1 MQWWKHR
8 PQPIKY
14 LTMWSLSERGYMVKF
29 IKTQLRSTYGK
40 ISMTQQWHL
49 IFWVKLYLILFQ
61 VSLLPIL
68 VTSDSELDVG
78 ESVIHSLPPVHFLEP
93 TPPYA
98 PHASHPGPYTPT
110 PYPPYGYPAPPHQ
123 HALLPESPVFRNP
136 FESHDLGDALRTADG
151 DHLVS
156 ADLSRRASLSVSFP
170 EVRNWKG
177 TESGLDL
184 SLFGNAST

>member
-1 MQWWKHR
+1 
-8 PQPIKY
+8 
-14 LTMWSLSERGYMVKF
+14 MVKF
-29 IKTQLRSTYGK
+29 IKTQLPSTYMEN
-40 ISMTQQWHL
+40 IFDTAVTPDL
-49 IFWVKLYLILFQ
+49 FWVRLYLILFQ

-78 ESVIHSLPPVHFLEP
+78 ESVIHSLPPVHFPEP

-123 HALLPESPVFRNP
+123 HALLPESPVFRSP
-136 FESHDLGDALRTADG
+136 FESHDIGDALRTADG

-170 EVRNWKG
+170 EVQN
-177 TESGLDL
+177 
-184 SLFGNAST
+184 

>member
-1 MQWWKHR
+1 MYYILCSCGQIFGHNNETTFFG
-8 PQPIKY
+8 PD
-14 LTMWSLSERGYMVKF
+14 
-29 IKTQLRSTYGK
+29 STY
-40 ISMTQQWHL
+40 L
-49 IFWVKLYLILFQ
+49 FLFQ
-61 VSLLPIL
+61 VSPLPIL
-68 VTSDSELDVG
+68 ATSDSDLDVG
-78 ESVIHSLPPVHFLEP
+78 ESVIHSLPPVHFPEP

-156 ADLSRRASLSVSFP
+156 KIV
-170 EVRNWKG
+170 
-177 TESGLDL
+177 
-184 SLFGNAST
+184 SLFGNAKML

>member
-1 MQWWKHR
+1 MD
-8 PQPIKY
+8 IY
-14 LTMWSLSERGYMVKF
+14 FENC
-29 IKTQLRSTYGK
+29 
-40 ISMTQQWHL
+40 
-49 IFWVKLYLILFQ
+49 ILFQ

-68 VTSDSELDVG
+68 VTSSDSELDAG
-78 ESVIHSLPPVHFLEP
+78 ESVIHSLPPVHFSEP

-98 PHASHPGPYTPT
+98 PHASHPGPYSPT

-156 ADLSRRASLSVSFP
+156 
-170 EVRNWKG
+170 RNWSPYLTMGQLVNSSKIC
-177 TESGLDL
+177 
-184 SLFGNAST
+184 

>member
-1 MQWWKHR
+1 MQWWRHR

-14 LTMWSLSERGYMVKF
+14 LTIWSLSDSNSQRGN
-29 IKTQLRSTYGK
+29 TGK
-40 ISMTQQWHL
+40 IINKYFSSKYFENSSW
-49 IFWVKLYLILFQ
+49 FYLILFQ

-68 VTSDSELDVG
+68 ATSSDSELDVG
-78 ESVIHSLPPVHFLEP
+78 ESVIHSLPPVHFSE
-93 TPPYA
+93 PYA

-110 PYPPYGYPAPPHQ
+110 PYLNGYGYPAPPHQ

-156 ADLSRRASLSVSFP
+156 IKFIGGV
-170 EVRNWKG
+170 KG
-177 TESGLDL
+177 RLQKHFRFCRGRLP
-184 SLFGNAST
+184 

>member
-1 MQWWKHR
+1 MR
-8 PQPIKY
+8 CVNSFFGDTAVTLVYGDRFY
-14 LTMWSLSERGYMVKF
+14 LF
-29 IKTQLRSTYGK
+29 
-40 ISMTQQWHL
+40 
-49 IFWVKLYLILFQ
+49 LFQ

-78 ESVIHSLPPVHFLEP
+78 ESVIHSLPPVHFPEP

-156 ADLSRRASLSVSFP
+156 ADLY
-170 EVRNWKG
+170 
-177 TESGLDL
+177 
-184 SLFGNAST
+184 LFGQKSTQKLFKKSFKAILASCQYVLKANITLGKT